1 MDGPH
6 SRTLALALKTLG
18 TKEKLA
24 TALGVLLLDLEGYL
38 AEPSAMPQTVF
49 LDLLE
54 IVSRG
59 PVRPRR

>member
-1 MDGPH
+1 M
-6 SRTLALALKTLG
+6 ALALKTLG

-59 PVRPRR
+59 PVGLGR